1 MNTLLLKQAEA
12 ILDDENTLGALA
24 NITAFIS
31 DQFPTVSWA
40 GFYFLKDGKL
50 FLGPFQ
56 GKVACSILSLDRG
69 VCAFSFNKKETVNV
83 RNVHEFPTHIACDSR
98 TNSELVTPIIIGDK
112 CIGVLDL
119 DSIEFNNFSKDDEE
133 FFNQLTRLIEN
144 RLASHECVIR
154 HETII

>member
-69 VCAFSFNKKETVNV
+69 VCAFSFNKKETVHV
-83 RNVHEFPTHIACDSR
+83 RNVHEFTTHIACDSR
-98 TNSELVTPIIIGDK
+98 TNSELVTPIIISDK

-119 DSIEFNNFSKDDEE
+119 DSIEFNNFSNDDEE